1 MRNVSQSISDWPKVL
16 SEVYLC
22 TAPGG
27 YVELA
32 ESGCTCHTLS
42 LAIGYTL
49 LTINATPSRYPLRR
63 PHDGHGRFLQSQ
75 RRPSNQSA

>member
-1 MRNVSQSISDWPKVL
+1 MRNVSQSISDWPNVL
-16 SEVYLC
+16 SEVYRC

-32 ESGCTCHTLS
+32 ESGCACYTLS

-49 LTINATPSRYPLRR
+49 ANP
-63 PHDGHGRFLQSQ
+63 
-75 RRPSNQSA
+75 